1 MCLCAFVTLYMQELK
16 FNKSPAPT
24 IGVEIELQILDAE
37 TLELKS
43 LAHEILD
50 KVPPLMKERIKTEFI
65 QSMVEINTG
74 ICSSVAEVEKD
85 LKDTYNV
92 LSDIA
97 KDLDATLF
105 STSLHPFSKA
115 SDQSVSDNPRYK
127 RIMSEL
133 QFIGTRFISQG
144 LHVHIGVDD
153 EEKVIKINNNMRIY
167 LPILLALTTSSPFF
181 EGTDTGLMSYR
192 SKLFESLPL
201 AGTPDS
207 LEDWE
212 EFNLL
217 VNLLQKSGIIES
229 VKDIWWDVRPH
240 PDFGTIEVRICDLP
254 YSFRDILAITALIQ
268 ALVLTLADQFE
279 NPEPHMQILRSNKWQ
294 AARYGLEGMYV
305 DPFFAGKYT
314 MKEAAISLCRHVR
327 PAAEDLKSTDYLDE
341 VSKITERQT
350 SSHLQRNFYN
360 KNGKN
365 FNEMI
370 RTMQGHF
377 SQ

>member
-1 MCLCAFVTLYMQELK
+1 VKFV
-16 FNKSPAPT
+16 
-24 IGVEIELQILDAE
+24 
-37 TLELKS
+37 
-43 LAHEILD
+43 
-50 KVPPLMKERIKTEFI
+50 
-65 QSMVEINTG
+65 
-74 ICSSVAEVEKD
+74 
-85 LKDTYNV
+85 
-92 LSDIA
+92 
-97 KDLDATLF
+97 
-105 STSLHPFSKA
+105 
-115 SDQSVSDNPRYK
+115 
-127 RIMSEL
+127 
-133 QFIGTRFISQG
+133 GTRFISQG

-167 LPILLALTTSSPFF
+167 LPILLALTTSSPFY
-181 EGTDTGLMSYR
+181 EGVDTGLMSYR

-217 VNLLQKSGIIES
+217 VNLLKKSGIIES

-240 PDFGTIEVRICDLP
+240 PDFGTIEIRICDLP
-254 YSFRDILAITALIQ
+254 YSLHDILAITALIQ
-268 ALVLTLADQFE
+268 SLVLTLADQFE
-279 NPEPHMQILRSNKWQ
+279 NPEPHIQILRSNKWQ

-327 PAAEDLKSTDYLDE
+327 PAAEDLKSTDYLDD
-341 VSKITERQT
+341 VLKITERQT
-350 SSHLQRNFYN
+350 GSHLQRDFYN

-365 FNEMI
+365 LTEMI
-370 RTMQGHF
+370 RTMQGYF